1 MKKYFL
7 MKKGEISEM
16 KKVFCVA
23 LASIMALAM
32 AACGSSSASTATSKA
47 ASAAASTAASAAA
60 SGASSDGKIT
70 SIADLKGKTVG
81 VQTGTTGD
89 IYISDDSDTA
99 VGNVERYNTGFEAV
113 QALSQGKIDAVIIDD
128 QPAQTFVKQA
138 SGLKILE
145 TPYTEEEYAIALK
158 KGNSDLLSKM
168 NDAIKTL
175 KSDGT
180 LDKITSFYIDGTGE
194 TYTSPA
200 GTQYPNGKLVMAT
213 NAEFPPYESI
223 DDSQNYIGI
232 DVDFAKAIG
241 DKIGYEIEVSDMA
254 FDSIITAVT
263 SGKAD
268 FAMAGLT
275 VTDERKQSV
284 DFTDSYYTGKQV
296 IIVQG

>member
-1 MKKYFL
+1 
-7 MKKGEISEM
+7 M
-16 KKVFCVA
+16 KKVICFM
-23 LASIMALAM
+23 LASVMALSLS
-32 AACGSSSASTATSKA
+32 ACGGASSASSTASSKASSAASSTAASSA
-47 ASAAASTAASAAA
+47 ASAA
-60 SGASSDGKIT
+60 SGSSSGSRIT

-89 IYISDDSDTA
+89 LYISDDSDTA
-99 VGNVERYNTGFEAV
+99 VGTVERYNTGFEAV

-128 QPAQTFVKQA
+128 QPAQNFVKQV

-145 TPYTEEEYAIALK
+145 TPYTEEEYAIALA
-158 KGNSDLLSKM
+158 KGKSDLLSKI
-168 NDAIKTL
+168 NGAISAL

-180 LDKITSFYIDGTGE
+180 LDKITGYYIDGKGE
-194 TYTSPA
+194 TYSSPSGTS
-200 GTQYPNGKLVMAT
+200 YPNGKLVMAT

-223 DDSQNYIGI
+223 DDNQKYIGI

-241 DKIGYEIEVSDMA
+241 DKLGYEIEVSDMA